1 MRILVREPEAMRAWC
16 DEDFIWVELR
26 DGRQLGVPLVYFPRL
41 LHASP
46 HQRCN
51 LQITGGGGGLH
62 WPDLDEDLSVERL
75 LLGPGEE
82 TAVEVVRRTD

>member
-1 MRILVREPEAMRAWC
+1 MRAWC

-46 HQRCN
+46 TQRRN
-51 LQITGGGGGLH
+51 LEITGGGGGLH
-62 WPDLDEDLSVERL
+62 WPDVDEDLSVERL
-75 LLGPGEE
+75 LLGPGDE
-82 TAVEVVRRTD
+82 TVVEVVRRTD